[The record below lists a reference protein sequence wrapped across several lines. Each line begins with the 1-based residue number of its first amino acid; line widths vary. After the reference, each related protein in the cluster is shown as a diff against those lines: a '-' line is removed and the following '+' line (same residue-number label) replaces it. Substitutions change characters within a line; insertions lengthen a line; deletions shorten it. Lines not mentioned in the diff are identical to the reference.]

1 MIDFNQLATANTI
14 DTLINPRDLFSA
26 LPNKDSKYQYPRD
39 VQGQVWHKWHEKR
52 NDKDIILKMNTGS
65 GKTVVGLLIL
75 KSSLNEK
82 KVPAVYIVPDNF
94 LVEQVVKEAQSLGIV
109 TTTNTNS
116 INFRKGKEILV
127 CNMHKLV
134 NGKSVFGINERKI
147 EIGTIIIDDAHAC
160 IDTVESQ
167 YTIKIPSDN
176 IIYNTIL
183 QLFLPSIIQQSESK
197 AIELENS
204 QPNTIALVPFWSWKK
219 NLDDIR
225 NILLSNI
232 EDDSLK
238 FALPLLKDNLQFC
251 RCVIS
256 NKEIEITPH
265 VIPIDIINSL
275 EYAQRR
281 IFMTATLV
289 DDSILATHFGLG
301 IDGISNIITPNI
313 AGDIGDRMILIPQS
327 INSSISDDALK
338 KYYKFL
344 SSTVNVVIIVPSSYR
359 LEYWKDIADLVITKE
374 TIETNIEDM
383 KNNHIGLVI
392 LINRYDG
399 IDLPHDACRVLV
411 IDGLPD
417 SRRLIDQIT
426 ESQLMGSSKS
436 INQKIQKIEQ
446 GMGRGIRSNNDYCIV
461 FLMGKSLISQ
471 LYSLDA
477 ISKFSPATKAQ
488 FELSEKLSE
497 QLQDKSLKEIHY
509 NAIDMSLKRD
519 QGWITA
525 SKSCLTSLSYT
536 LNNPDSFAI
545 SQRLAYNE
553 VRINQYDNAIDLLNN
568 SIDGKNKIISGF
580 SKQILA
586 EYVNYK
592 DESEAQKTLISAIR
606 DNRNILKPM
615 EGIGY
620 ERIKTVDEQAKIL
633 QSFLGSK
640 YHNNLNQFI
649 IDVDAILEDLVFIPD
664 TVRQTANK
672 FEEAIKNIASYLGF
686 LGQRPENEY
695 GRGPDNLWSVGNNK
709 HFVIEC
715 KNGVSNKTINKHDI
729 AQLSI
734 STNWFNMEYDQ
745 TSKCIPIMI
754 HLGNICEYSATPSE
768 NMLVITKEKL
778 EKLKNNIKDFSIAIK
793 DKVNQLEEIK
803 KLLTHYKLR
812 DTDITNNYTVKITI
826 KGK

>member
-1 MIDFNQLATANTI
+1 MIDFSQLTTENTI
-14 DTLINPRDLFSA
+14 DTLTNPRDLFSA
-26 LPNKDSKYQYPRD
+26 LPHKDTKYQYPRD
-39 VQGQVWHKWHEKR
+39 VQGHVWQKWHEKR
-52 NDKDIILKMNTGS
+52 DDKNIILKMNTGS

-82 KVPAVYIVPDNF
+82 KVPAIYVVPDKF
-94 LVEQVVKEAQSLGIV
+94 LVKQVIKEANSLGVAV
-109 TTTNTNS
+109 TTDANS
-116 INFRKGKEILV
+116 IKFRRGKEILV
-127 CNMHKLV
+127 CTIHKLV
-134 NGKSVFGINERKI
+134 NGKSIFGINERKI

-167 YTIKIPSDN
+167 YTIKIPNDN
-176 IIYNTIL
+176 EMYKHLL
-183 QLFLPSIIQQSESK
+183 QIFLPSIKQQNESK

-204 QPNTIALVPFWSWKK
+204 QPNTIALVPFWSWKN
-219 NLDDIR
+219 NLNDIR
-225 NILLSNI
+225 NILISNS
-232 EDDSLK
+232 EDNNLK
-238 FALPLLKDNLQFC
+238 FTLPLIKDNLEFC

-265 VIPIDIINSL
+265 VIPIDIIYSL

-289 DDSILATHFGLG
+289 DDSILATHFGL
-301 IDGISNIITPNI
+301 DADEISNVVTPDI

-327 INSSISDDALK
+327 INSEISDDKLK
-338 KYYKFL
+338 NHYKFL
-344 SSTVNVVIIVPSSYR
+344 SKKVNVVIIVPSSYR
-359 LEYWKDIADLVITKE
+359 LKYWEDVADLIITKD
-374 TIETNIEDM
+374 NIEINIELM
-383 KNNHIGLVI
+383 KNKHIGLAV
-392 LINRYDG
+392 LVNRYDG

-446 GMGRGIRSNNDYCIV
+446 GMGRGVRSNNDYCVV
-461 FLMGKSLISQ
+461 FLMGKSLISH
-471 LYSLDA
+471 LYNLDA
-477 ISKFSPATKAQ
+477 IDKFSPATKAQ

-497 QLQDKSLKEIHY
+497 QLQNKSLEEIHK
-509 NAIDMSLKRD
+509 NAIQVSLERNED
-519 QGWITA
+519 WITA
-525 SKSCLTSLSYT
+525 SKSCLASLTYIQNS
-536 LNNPDSFAI
+536 PDSFAI

-553 VRINQYDNAIDLLNN
+553 VHINQYDNAINILNN
-568 SIDGKNKIISGF
+568 AIDKDDKIVSGF

-586 EYVNYK
+586 EYINYK

-620 ERIKTVDEQAKIL
+620 ERIKTVDEQAKNL
-633 QSFLGSK
+633 QSFLSTK
-640 YHNNLNQFI
+640 YPNSLNQFI
-649 IDVDAILEDLVFIPD
+649 IDIDAILEDLIFIPD
-664 TVRQTANK
+664 TVRQTAPI
-672 FEEAIKNIASYLGF
+672 FEEAIKNIAYYLGF
-686 LGQRPENEY
+686 SGQRPENEY

-709 HFVIEC
+709 YFVIEC
-715 KNGVSNKTINKHDI
+715 KNGVSNKTINKHDV

-734 STNWFNMEYDQ
+734 STNWFTKEYDQ

-768 NMLVITKEKL
+768 NMVVITKDKL
-778 EKLKNNIKDFSIAIK
+778 DLFKNNIKEFSLAIK

-803 KLLTHYKLR
+803 KLLIQYKLK
-812 DTDITNNYTVKITI
+812 DIDIINNYTVTMKI
-826 KGK
+826 KNR